1 MFEIKRYEP
10 SHEQAWN
17 DFVARS
23 KNGTFLFDRRFMD
36 YHSDRFAD
44 SSLMILR
51 KGRIYALLPANRVGD
66 TLHSHQGLTYG
77 GLLTDAKATAE
88 GVMEAF
94 GTLNAWLRNEGVRR
108 VTYKAM
114 PWIYHR
120 LPAEEDLYA
129 LTQVCHARLLTRE
142 ISSTILL
149 QQPLRFTESRKS
161 GLRKALREGL
171 YMEESGDLAA
181 FWQMLDDNL
190 ASRHHTHPVHSL
202 DELRLLQGRF
212 SQQIHLYLI
221 YNKEKEPVGGTWV
234 FDTGPHA
241 IYRLDE
247 GGKSAWCT
255 RPALRRT
262 DQPSLSRGYLSRLRQ
277 IDRGG
282 RTCAQ
287 RASDIPK
294 RRIRRTR
301 RLLRHLRVGT
311 ITD

>member
-94 GTLNAWLRNEGVRR
+94 GALNAWLRNDGVRR

-149 QQPLRFTESRKS
+149 QHRS
-161 GLRKALREGL
+161 
-171 YMEESGDLAA
+171 
-181 FWQMLDDNL
+181 
-190 ASRHHTHPVHSL
+190 AS
-202 DELRLLQGRF
+202 Q
-212 SQQIHLYLI
+212 
-221 YNKEKEPVGGTWV
+221 
-234 FDTGPHA
+234 
-241 IYRLDE
+241 
-247 GGKSAWCT
+247 
-255 RPALRRT
+255 
-262 DQPSLSRGYLSRLRQ
+262 SRGSR
-277 IDRGG
+277 D
-282 RTCAQ
+282 
-287 RASDIPK
+287 
-294 RRIRRTR
+294 
-301 RLLRHLRVGT
+301 
-311 ITD
+311 

>member
-10 SHEQAWN
+10 SHQQAWN
-17 DFVARS
+17 EFVARS

-94 GTLNAWLRNEGVRR
+94 GALNTWLRNEGVRR

-171 YMEESGDLAA
+171 YMEESDDLAA

-212 SQQIHLYLI
+212 PQQIHLYLI
-221 YNKEKEPVGGTWV
+221 YNKEKEPVGGT
-234 FDTGPHA
+234 
-241 IYRLDE
+241 
-247 GGKSAWCT
+247 
-255 RPALRRT
+255 
-262 DQPSLSRGYLSRLRQ
+262 
-277 IDRGG
+277 
-282 RTCAQ
+282 
-287 RASDIPK
+287 
-294 RRIRRTR
+294 
-301 RLLRHLRVGT
+301 
-311 ITD
+311 

>member
-1 MFEIKRYEP
+1 
-10 SHEQAWN
+10 
-17 DFVARS
+17 
-23 KNGTFLFDRRFMD
+23 MD

-94 GTLNAWLRNEGVRR
+94 GTLNEWLRNEGVRR

-120 LPAEEDLYA
+120 LAAEEDLYA

-149 QQPLRFTESRKS
+149 QQLLRFTESRKS

-171 YMEESGDLAA
+171 YMEESGDLSA

-190 ASRHHTHPVHSL
+190 ASRHHTCCKGGFPSRYTYTLYIIRRKNRWEEHGSSTLDRWSTRNISPRRRREKRMVHS
-202 DELRLLQGRF
+202 
-212 SQQIHLYLI
+212 
-221 YNKEKEPVGGTWV
+221 
-234 FDTGPHA
+234 
-241 IYRLDE
+241 
-247 GGKSAWCT
+247 
-255 RPALRRT
+255 
-262 DQPSLSRGYLSRLRQ
+262 
-277 IDRGG
+277 
-282 RTCAQ
+282 TC
-287 RASDIPK
+287 SS
-294 RRIRRTR
+294 TN
-301 RLLRHLRVGT
+301 
-311 ITD
+311 

>member
-1 MFEIKRYEP
+1 MFEVKRYEP

-94 GTLNAWLRNEGVRR
+94 DALNAWLRNEGVRR

-120 LPAEEDLYA
+120 LPAEEPA
-129 LTQVCHARLLTRE
+129 TCGRGRRPISPRRT
-142 ISSTILL
+142 SSTSSAICWI
-149 QQPLRFTESRKS
+149 SRS
-161 GLRKALREGL
+161 ATCWTSSRE
-171 YMEESGDLAA
+171 
-181 FWQMLDDNL
+181 
-190 ASRHHTHPVHSL
+190 
-202 DELRLLQGRF
+202 
-212 SQQIHLYLI
+212 
-221 YNKEKEPVGGTWV
+221 
-234 FDTGPHA
+234 
-241 IYRLDE
+241 
-247 GGKSAWCT
+247 
-255 RPALRRT
+255 PATFL
-262 DQPSLSRGYLSRLRQ
+262 
-277 IDRGG
+277 
-282 RTCAQ
+282 
-287 RASDIPK
+287 
-294 RRIRRTR
+294 
-301 RLLRHLRVGT
+301 
-311 ITD
+311 